1 MGDGL
6 TSLLVLLLSLSI
18 LIFTTRDSKES
29 YKEHDT
35 TKYANKYVKLI
46 VVVKKDLYQ
55 FDQFLDKLY
64 AADAFDIKIVED
76 FSDLDAS
83 SVSDD
88 IVENTEDT
96 VTLLNKYIDDLPID
110 LEKDRLKNQI
120 KSLYTEAQD
129 LDLE

>member
-1 MGDGL
+1 MY
-6 TSLLVLLLSLSI
+6 T
-18 LIFTTRDSKES
+18 
-29 YKEHDT
+29 
-35 TKYANKYVKLI
+35 
-46 VVVKKDLYQ
+46 
-55 FDQFLDKLY
+55 
-64 AADAFDIKIVED
+64 ADAYDIKIVED

-96 VTLLNKYIDDLPID
+96 VTLLNKYIDDLSID
-110 LEKDRLKNQI
+110 LSKDRLKNQM